1 MPLPDQPAP
10 DVSAIDDGS
19 PAGAGERSLAGRIQ
33 HTLIRPGVRSEELE
47 RHCRECLEYGFQAAM
62 IPANWVP
69 EAKQL
74 LAGSAVRVASAVDF
88 PYGAMTTAGR
98 VAEARAII
106 EAGADEIDIGVPLGW
121 FLAGQIDRF
130 RDDLAAVVRAAMPAP
145 VKVMLELPLV
155 PRDRWDALVDAAVA
169 AGVRYVKNASSGA
182 VGVATPEE
190 IAYLRARVPA
200 TVGVKASGGIKT
212 AAQVRALLAAGADL
226 VGTSNGIAIVTGS
239 ARPADTSY

>member
-121 FLAGQIDRF
+121 FLARQIDRF
-130 RDDLAAVVRAAMPAP
+130 RDDLAAVVRAAAPAP